1 MVVAEGP
8 AAEALVTFITET
20 VPPAVDAELVC
31 VKEVAKSKETCRGQF
46 MQHIINNYLCISEG
60 LPVVVGAF

>member
-1 MVVAEGP
+1 MVVAEVP

-31 VKEVAKSKETCRGQF
+31 AKQVVKSQETGQVD
-46 MQHIINNYLCISEG
+46 NYYRI
-60 LPVVVGAF
+60 

>member
-31 VKEVAKSKETCRGQF
+31 VKEVAKSRKNLQGT
-46 MQHIINNYLCISEG
+46 IYAAYN
-60 LPVVVGAF
+60 